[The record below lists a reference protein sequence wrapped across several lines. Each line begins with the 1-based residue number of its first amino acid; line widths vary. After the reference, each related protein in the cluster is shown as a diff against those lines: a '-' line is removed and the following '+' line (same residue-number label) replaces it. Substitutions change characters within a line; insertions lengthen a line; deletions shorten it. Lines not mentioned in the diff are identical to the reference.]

1 MLISIKK
8 NMFQISIKEYLK
20 STLINIF
27 NTFDHYKAIFQIK
40 NKNIQNQTQN
50 YNFNYVPEIVFKM
63 NKF

>member
-1 MLISIKK
+1 
-8 NMFQISIKEYLK
+8 MFQISIKEYLK